1 MVSFGD
7 GAGRVKRLGRDGW
20 DRAVAFVEAH
30 AAPLDRALG
39 RHHLLGGDRQ
49 EVVDA
54 LAVLQNPDGGFAGME
69 ADFSEDSSAVVSTL
83 RALQI
88 LEELDATADH
98 PMVIRAIDGLA
109 ADYDPAWR
117 SWRLIRQHGNA
128 LPHAPWWHW
137 TDDFDE
143 RWGYYADNPRPAVV
157 ACLHGFS
164 PAVDAKVLDELT
176 RAVIRRASE
185 LDPGAVH
192 NNATECYHRFACSP
206 AVPAE
211 ARAPVSD
218 RLTEIIDATL
228 ITDPARWRTYGLQPL
243 DIADGPASPFYDRY
257 GDHVER
263 HLDYLV
269 DTQGSDGAWAPHWSW
284 AGTFP
289 EAWERASVDWKGRL
303 TVGRL
308 RQLAAFGRVEE
319 R

>member
-1 MVSFGD
+1 MTNDS
-7 GAGRVKRLGRDGW
+7 W
-20 DRAVAFVEAH
+20 TFVEGQEYSTPRH
-30 AAPLDRALG
+30 AAAYVETLATPLDRALG

-54 LAVLQNPDGGFAGME
+54 LAALQNPDGGFAGME

-88 LEELDATADH
+88 LEELGVAADH
-98 PMVIRAIDGLA
+98 RMIVRAADGLA
-109 ADYDPAWR
+109 TDYEPAWR
-117 SWRLIRQHGNA
+117 SWRLIRRHDNA
-128 LPHAPWWHW
+128 RPHAPWWHW

-157 ACLHGFS
+157 ACLHAFS
-164 PAVDAKVLDELT
+164 AGVDAAFLEELT
-176 RAVIRRASE
+176 AAVVRRAGE
-185 LDPGAVH
+185 LDPGGVH
-192 NNATECYHRFACSP
+192 NNAAECYHRFACSP
-206 AVPAE
+206 AVPAT
-211 ARAPVSD
+211 ARAAVAE
-218 RLTEIIDATL
+218 RLAEIIDATL
-228 ITDPARWRTYGLQPL
+228 ITDPARWRQYGLQPL

-257 GDHVER
+257 RDHVER

-269 DTQGSDGAWAPHWSW
+269 DTQGTDGAWAPHWSW

-289 EAWERASVDWKGRL
+289 EAWKRASVAWKGRL

-308 RQLAAFGRVEE
+308 RQLAAFGRVED

>member
-1 MVSFGD
+1 M
-7 GAGRVKRLGRDGW
+7 KKKQLTRDGW
-20 DRAVAFVEAH
+20 NRAVAFVEAH

-39 RHHLLGGDRQ
+39 RHRLLGADRQ
-49 EVVDA
+49 EVVAA
-54 LAVLQNPDGGFAGME
+54 LAARQNPDGGFAGME

-83 RALQI
+83 RALQV
-88 LEELDATADH
+88 LEELDTSTDH
-98 PMVIRAIDGLA
+98 PMVARAIDGLA
-109 ADYDPAWR
+109 TDYEPAWR
-117 SWRLIRQHGNA
+117 SWRLIRRHDNA
-128 LPHAPWWHW
+128 RPHAPWWHW

-157 ACLHGFS
+157 ACLHAFS
-164 PAVDAKVLDELT
+164 AGVDAAFLEQLT
-176 RAVIRRASE
+176 AAVVRRAGE
-185 LDPGAVH
+185 LDPGGVH

-211 ARAPVSD
+211 ARAPVAE
-218 RLTEIIDATL
+218 RLAEIIDATL
-228 ITDPARWRTYGLQPL
+228 ITDPARWRQYGLQPL

-257 GDHVER
+257 RDHVER

-269 DTQGSDGAWAPHWSW
+269 DTQGTDGAWAPHWSW

-289 EAWERASVDWKGRL
+289 EAWERASVAWKGRL

-308 RQLAAFGRVEE
+308 RQLAAFGRVEA